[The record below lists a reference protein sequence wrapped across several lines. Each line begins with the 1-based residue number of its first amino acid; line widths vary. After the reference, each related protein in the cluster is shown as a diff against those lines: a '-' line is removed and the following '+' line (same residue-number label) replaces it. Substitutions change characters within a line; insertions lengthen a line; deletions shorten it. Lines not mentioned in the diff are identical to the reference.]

1 MVGLQ
6 LVFKRPAARESP
18 KAMEPPAVSRFLY
31 RDTIIGECN
40 RNPFSLSCMAKSSN
54 FSNLQ
59 PLGALFSASSLCFQ
73 WVAASFWEKRGVGY
87 LVVKFRLTNHDQVCL
102 QPFSLTKRLVQRRL
116 SP

>member
-6 LVFKRPAARESP
+6 HVFKRPAARESP

-59 PLGALFSASSLCFQ
+59 PLGALFSASSLWYWHHRGPAFADC
-73 WVAASFWEKRGVGY
+73 ASG
-87 LVVKFRLTNHDQVCL
+87 
-102 QPFSLTKRLVQRRL
+102 RRL
-116 SP
+116 GGAAGLAQPSRHRTVVYGVDGGGGNLL